1 MDAFMSVF
9 PVWQLILE
17 KCLRENNGAYCHE
30 LMHRKMVDSFG
41 IGIQGHPIH
50 ITLPRF

>member
-1 MDAFMSVF
+1 
-9 PVWQLILE
+9 
-17 KCLRENNGAYCHE
+17 
-30 LMHRKMVDSFG
+30 MHRKMVDSFG